1 MIALLLD
8 DLVDLV
14 DCLVAGR
21 ASLSMKTKL
30 LRGPVCKNQTN
41 SKFRDKGGKFDFF
54 HILMLHGLGYN

>member
-21 ASLSMKTKL
+21 ASLSMKAKL
-30 LRGPVCKNQTN
+30 LTAV
-41 SKFRDKGGKFDFF
+41 
-54 HILMLHGLGYN
+54 

>member
-21 ASLSMKTKL
+21 ASLSMKTKFL
-30 LRGPVCKNQTN
+30 TALQKKTI
-41 SKFRDKGGKFDFF
+41 SKHLCQYEIGNRFVSWRRVF
-54 HILMLHGLGYN
+54 